1 MVKYLKIFVK
11 TILYGLLGIFLLI
24 FATILLLRAPV
35 NQTLLANYLAPK
47 VEKAIGYPVIIKGI
61 QVKFFDELSVYGLEI
76 KDPWGAKMIQIEQL
90 DVNFSISHLFLQPG
104 KPSLDY
110 ARLTRPNVQLIFEKK
125 SGKMNIEEFI
135 HRLDNW
141 ISGGVKTAKK
151 GPSSIFTIPEAEVID
166 GAFSLDDQTR
176 KNEATSR
183 HFDISHF
190 TLAKVNS
197 KVKNFYLKNDTLG
210 LQAMGLRTR
219 DPLTGFDVKSL
230 NTVFMI
236 SDHQMR
242 FDQLDLRF
250 NDSRVTRKFVVNYRD
265 MNSLTRWIT
274 DVDMQ
279 ADFNGALVKGEDLG
293 RFVEAMYDYKGMYR
307 LKGLL
312 RGTVA
317 KLNLQKFEL
326 GFGDKSVLRG
336 DFGFKGLPNVDKTE
350 MDFTM
355 RSSLFY
361 PQDLGTY
368 ITKPAAENMVIL
380 GPVAFDGLFKGNNK
394 VFRTAG
400 KLKTGLGYVE
410 ADVKMNLQDSMAF
423 SRYDGKI
430 KLQKFKLGKFLGLES
445 ILGTLDAEGSL
456 KGSGFAKKSA
466 TIDFDGKVSEIYFNQ
481 YLYHKIA
488 LKGNF
493 QKQLFKGDVS
503 SKDTNLVATMSG
515 LIDLRGAKPVY
526 QMQGEITHSNLHN
539 IRLFDSQLSLSTD
552 FELDFKGDR
561 FDDLEGRTVFFNTT
575 LRTPK
580 QADLHLDLVTLTSK
594 NGPGQKRNYKLTSDL
609 VSAEISGEFTPSLLQ
624 SQLSQLA
631 DEYALYFQK
640 GEDERWGYY
649 ATRRHEVQTKYKAD
663 FTVICHRID
672 PILSRFFPSIQIGQN
687 TVFSGNIAK
696 GRSLSLSL
704 EAYPDTLVFGGYHFY
719 QSVFSFQSSKFLGAP
734 EVSSSLVFSSRKQ
747 QLNFLAPTENLK
759 FDALW
764 DQDRINFGLDFKQEG
779 EDNAAHLAGAWA
791 FQEDG
796 LSLKFRDTYFR
807 ILGQDWAMDAANK
820 ITIQGPEWKAD
831 RVVVSNQN
839 QSISLQGSLSTDTT
853 ETIKLRANHFQLSTL
868 KPLFATKAQ
877 GEFNGEISIQ
887 DWYNH
892 TRLDS
897 WILVDSLR
905 LNKFYIG
912 NLQGVGTYLTDD
924 KAMDLNLNLN
934 RLGETVLSLT
944 GNYLPYEEEQKLNVN
959 AELNQTDLQILEP
972 FTEGIFSGLKGSAS
986 GNLHIGGLPTKP
998 EITGEIVFAKAGAVF
1013 DYLKTAMS
1021 VSDTV
1026 NFTPRKIYAKN
1037 WTVLDPEGNKAV
1049 VNTALLFPEQKPFE
1063 LDIQANLNHYKILNT
1078 SREPNS
1084 IYYGL
1089 GYASGP
1095 MRVSGTI
1102 DNLVVSANLKS
1113 EKGTRLFIPLDREE
1127 DATEA
1132 EDYSLVSDLATS
1144 NLDLVQSTV
1153 STKLQEDGITLDLR
1167 LALTP
1172 EAYGEVQFD
1181 SKKGDVM
1188 RMYGSGD
1195 IKMNLDKKGAFKM
1208 VGDYAIDQGD
1218 YTFTLQNLINK
1229 KFAIQRGSKISW
1241 TGDPLEANVNIKA
1254 IYTQYTSLFP
1264 ILLDTTNK
1272 SNLPEFKR
1280 RYPVDVTI
1288 SLQDRLLS
1296 PSVNF
1301 DIGIRDYP
1309 KDMTLNGAVTA
1320 FTNRIKTD
1328 DQELTRQVSNIL
1340 LFGQLVSPFGGS
1352 GLALGNLMGNF
1363 TEMLSNQL
1371 SNLASKINKDLDISV
1386 SLGGGA
1392 LNQDIL
1398 SNLQLRASYNFN
1410 DRLRITRSGGFTDA
1424 RNQTSPQ
1431 ILFGDWALEWFVRPD
1446 GSLRLK
1452 TYNRNVQTTILGSF
1466 NSYQINQTVGASLLY
1481 NKGFNQFFWQKKK

>member
-24 FATILLLRAPV
+24 FAAILLLRAPI

-47 VEKAIGYPVIIKGI
+47 VEKAIGYPVKMKGI
-61 QVKFFDELSVYGLEI
+61 QIKFFDELSVYDLEV

-110 ARLTRPNVQLIFEKK
+110 TRLTRPNVHLIFEKK
-125 SGKMNIEEFI
+125 TGKMNIEEFI
-135 HRLDNW
+135 IRLENW
-141 ISGGVKTAKK
+141 ITGGVKTVKK

-166 GAFSLDDQTR
+166 GSFSLDDNTR
-176 KNEATSR
+176 KSEATRR

-190 TLAKVNS
+190 TLGKVYS
-197 KVKNFYLKNDTLG
+197 KVKNFYIKNDTLG
-210 LQAMGLRTR
+210 LQAIGLRTK

-236 SDHQMR
+236 SDRQMR

-265 MNSLTRWIT
+265 MSSMTRWIT

-293 RFVEAMYDYKGMYR
+293 RFVEAMYEYKGMYR
-307 LKGLL
+307 LKGALS
-312 RGTVA
+312 GTVA
-317 KLNLQKFEL
+317 KLNLKKFEL
-326 GFGDKSVLRG
+326 GFGAKSVLRG
-336 DFGFKGLPNVDKTE
+336 DFGFKGLPDVDKTD

-361 PQDLGTY
+361 PEDLGTY
-368 ITKPAAENMVIL
+368 ITKSAAENMVIL
-380 GPVAFDGLFKGNNK
+380 GPVAFDGLFKGNNT

-410 ADVKMNLQDSMAF
+410 ADVKMNLKDSMAF

-430 KLQKFKLGKFLGLES
+430 KLQKFKLGKLLGMES
-445 ILGTLDAEGSL
+445 ILGTLDAEGEL
-456 KGSGFAKKSA
+456 KGNGFAKKSA
-466 TIDFDGKVSEIYFNQ
+466 NIDFDGKISEIYFNQ

-493 QKQLFKGDVS
+493 QKQLFKGEVVA
-503 SKDTNLVATMSG
+503 KDTNLVGTMSG

-526 QMQGEITHSNLHN
+526 KMQGEITHSNLHT
-539 IRLFDSQLSLSTD
+539 IRLMDPQVSLSTD

-561 FDDLEGRTVFFNTT
+561 FDDLEGRMVFYNSK
-575 LRTPK
+575 LRTPNK
-580 QADLHLDLVTLTSK
+580 PDLHVELVTLTSE
-594 NGPGQKRNYKLTSDL
+594 NGPGQKRHYKLTSDL
-609 VSAEISGEFTPSLLQ
+609 ISAEISGEFTPSILQ
-624 SQLSQLA
+624 AHLRQVA
-631 DEYALYFQK
+631 EEYALYFQK
-640 GEDERWGYY
+640 GSDERWGYY
-649 ATRRHEVQTKYKAD
+649 ATRKHEIDTKYKAD
-663 FTVICHRID
+663 FTVICHRAD
-672 PILSRFFPSIQIGQN
+672 PILARFFPSVQIGEN
-687 TVFSGNIAK
+687 TVFSGNISK
-696 GRSLSLSL
+696 GRTLSLSL
-704 EAYPDTLVFGGYHFY
+704 EAYPDTLVLGGYHFY

-734 EVSSSLVFSSRKQ
+734 EVSSSLVFTSRKQ
-747 QLNFLAPTENLK
+747 QLNFLTPTENFKL
-759 FDALW
+759 DALW
-764 DQDRINFGLDFKQEG
+764 DQDRINFGLDFKQQG
-779 EDNAAHLAGAWA
+779 EENLAHLAGAWN
-791 FQEDG
+791 FEDEG
-796 LSLKFRDTYFR
+796 LSLKFKDTYFR
-807 ILGQDWAMDAANK
+807 ILGQDWAMDPANK
-820 ITIQGPEWKAD
+820 ITIQGQEWKAD

-868 KPLFATKAQ
+868 KPLFSTKTQ
-877 GEFNGEISIQ
+877 GELNGEIAIQ

-897 WILVDSLR
+897 WLLVDSLR
-905 LNKFYIG
+905 LNTFFIG
-912 NLQGVGTYLTDD
+912 NLQGVGTYLADE

-934 RLGETVLSLT
+934 RLGESVMSLT
-944 GNYLPYEEEQKLNVN
+944 GAYKPFEEDQKLNIK

-972 FTEGIFSGLKGSAS
+972 FTSGIFSNLKGSAS

-998 EITGEIVFAKAGAVF
+998 EITGDMVFSKAGAVF
-1013 DYLKTAMS
+1013 DYLKTSMS

-1026 NFTPRKIYAKN
+1026 NFTPRHITAKN
-1037 WTVLDPEGNKAV
+1037 WTVVDPEGNKAL
-1049 VNTALLFPEQKPFE
+1049 VNTSLYFPEGKPFE
-1063 LDIQANLNHYKILNT
+1063 LDIQANLDHYKLLNT
-1078 SREPNS
+1078 TREPNS

-1089 GYASGP
+1089 GYATGP
-1095 MRVSGTI
+1095 MRVSGTV
-1102 DNLVVSANLKS
+1102 DNLLVSADLKS

-1127 DATEA
+1127 DVTQG
-1132 EDYSLVSDLATS
+1132 EDYSFVSELNTLNIDQ
-1144 NLDLVQSTV
+1144 NLSTV
-1153 STKLQEDGITLDLR
+1153 SSKLQEDGITLDLR

-1181 SKKGDVM
+1181 AKKGDVM
-1188 RMYGSGD
+1188 RMYGSGA

-1229 KFAIQRGSKISW
+1229 KFAIQRGSKITW

-1254 IYTQYTSLFP
+1254 IYTQYASLFP

-1272 SNLPEFKR
+1272 GNMPEFKR

-1288 SLQDRLLS
+1288 SLQDRLMS
-1296 PSVNF
+1296 PTVNF

-1320 FTNRIKTD
+1320 FANRIKTD
-1328 DQELTRQVSNIL
+1328 DQELTRQVSNLL

-1352 GLALGNLMGNF
+1352 GIALGNLMGNF

-1386 SLGGGA
+1386 SLGGGI

-1431 ILFGDWALEWFVRPD
+1431 ILLGDWALEWFVRPD

-1466 NSYQINQTVGASLLY
+1466 NSYQINQTLGASLLY
-1481 NKGFNQFFWQKKK
+1481 NKGFNTFFWQKKK

>member
-24 FATILLLRAPV
+24 FAAILLLRAPI

-47 VEKAIGYPVIIKGI
+47 VEKAIGYPVKMKGI
-61 QVKFFDELSVYGLEI
+61 QIKFFDELSIHELEV

-90 DVNFSISHLFLQPG
+90 DVNFSIAHLFLQPG

-110 ARLTRPNVQLIFEKK
+110 ARLTRPNVHLIFEKK
-125 SGKMNIEEFI
+125 TGKMNIEEFI
-135 HRLDNW
+135 LRLENW
-141 ISGGVKTAKK
+141 ITGGVKTVKK
-151 GPSSIFTIPEAEVID
+151 GPSSIFTIPEAEVIN
-166 GAFSLDDQTR
+166 GSFSLDDNTR
-176 KNEATSR
+176 KSEATRR

-190 TLAKVNS
+190 TLGKVYS
-197 KVKNFYLKNDTLG
+197 KVKNFYIKNDTLG
-210 LQAMGLRTR
+210 LQAIGLRTK

-230 NTVFMI
+230 NTIFMI

-265 MNSLTRWIT
+265 MSSMTRWIT

-293 RFVEAMYDYKGMYR
+293 RFVEAMYEYKGMYR
-307 LKGLL
+307 LKGALS
-312 RGTVA
+312 GTVA
-317 KLNLQKFEL
+317 KLNLKKFEL
-326 GFGDKSVLRG
+326 GFGAKSVLRG
-336 DFGFKGLPNVDKTE
+336 DFGFKGLPNVDKTD

-368 ITKPAAENMVIL
+368 ITKSAAENMVIL
-380 GPVAFDGLFKGNNK
+380 GPVAFDGLFKGNNT

-430 KLQKFKLGKFLGLES
+430 KLQKFKLGKLLGMES
-445 ILGTLDAEGSL
+445 VLGTLDAEGEL
-456 KGSGFAKKSA
+456 KGNGFAKKSA
-466 TIDFDGKVSEIYFNQ
+466 NIDFDGKVSEIYFNQ

-493 QKQLFKGDVS
+493 QKQLFKGEVVA
-503 SKDTNLVATMSG
+503 KDTNLVGTMSG

-539 IRLFDSQLSLSTD
+539 IRLLDPQVSLSTD

-561 FDDLEGRTVFFNTT
+561 FDDLEGRTVFYNST
-575 LRTPK
+575 LRTPNK
-580 QADLHLDLVTLTSK
+580 PDLHVELVTLTSE
-594 NGPGQKRNYKLTSDL
+594 NGPGQKRHYKLTSDL
-609 VSAEISGEFTPSLLQ
+609 VSAEISGEFTPSILQ
-624 SQLSQLA
+624 AQLRQVA
-631 DEYALYFQK
+631 EEYALYFQK
-640 GEDERWGYY
+640 GSDERWGYY
-649 ATRRHEVQTKYKAD
+649 ATRKHEIDTKYKAD
-663 FTVICHRID
+663 FTVICHRAD
-672 PILSRFFPSIQIGQN
+672 PILARFFPSVQIGEN
-687 TVFSGNIAK
+687 TVFSGNISK
-696 GRSLSLSL
+696 GRTLSLSL
-704 EAYPDTLVFGGYHFY
+704 EAYPDTLVLGGYHFY

-734 EVSSSLVFSSRKQ
+734 EVSSSLVFTSRKQ
-747 QLNFLAPTENLK
+747 QLNFLTPTENFKL
-759 FDALW
+759 DALW
-764 DQDRINFGLDFKQEG
+764 DQDRINFGLDFKQQG
-779 EDNAAHLAGAWA
+779 EENLAHLAGAWN
-791 FQEDG
+791 FEDEG
-796 LSLKFRDTYFR
+796 LSLKFKDTYFR
-807 ILGQDWAMDAANK
+807 ILGQDWAMDPANK
-820 ITIQGPEWKAD
+820 ITIQGQEWKAD

-868 KPLFATKAQ
+868 KPLFSTKTQ
-877 GEFNGEISIQ
+877 GELNGEIAIQ

-897 WILVDSLR
+897 WLLVDSLR
-905 LNKFYIG
+905 LNTFFIG
-912 NLQGVGTYLTDD
+912 NLQGVGTYLADE

-934 RLGETVLSLT
+934 RLGESVMSLT
-944 GNYLPYEEEQKLNVN
+944 GAYKPFEEDQKLNIK

-972 FTEGIFSGLKGSAS
+972 FTSGIFSNLKGSAS

-998 EITGEIVFAKAGAVF
+998 EITGDMVFSKAGAVF
-1013 DYLKTAMS
+1013 DYLKTSMS

-1026 NFTPRKIYAKN
+1026 NFTPRHITAKN
-1037 WTVLDPEGNKAV
+1037 WTVVDPEGNKAF
-1049 VNTALLFPEQKPFE
+1049 VNTSLYFPEGKPFE
-1063 LDIQANLNHYKILNT
+1063 LDIQANLDHYKLLNT
-1078 SREPNS
+1078 TREPNS

-1089 GYASGP
+1089 GYATGP
-1095 MRVSGTI
+1095 MRVSGTV
-1102 DNLVVSANLKS
+1102 DNLLVSADLKS

-1127 DATEA
+1127 DVTQG
-1132 EDYSLVSDLATS
+1132 EDYSFVSELTTLNIDQNVS
-1144 NLDLVQSTV
+1144 NV
-1153 STKLQEDGITLDLR
+1153 SSKLQEDGITLDLR

-1181 SKKGDVM
+1181 AKKGDVM
-1188 RMYGSGD
+1188 RMYGSGA

-1229 KFAIQRGSKISW
+1229 KFAIQRGSKITW

-1254 IYTQYTSLFP
+1254 IYTQYASLFP

-1272 SNLPEFKR
+1272 GNMPEFKR

-1288 SLQDRLLS
+1288 SLQDRLMS
-1296 PSVNF
+1296 PTVNF

-1320 FTNRIKTD
+1320 FANRIKTD
-1328 DQELTRQVSNIL
+1328 DQELTRQVSNLL

-1352 GLALGNLMGNF
+1352 GIALGNLMGNF

-1386 SLGGGA
+1386 SLGGGI

-1431 ILFGDWALEWFVRPD
+1431 ILLGDWALEWFVRPD

-1452 TYNRNVQTTILGSF
+1452 TYNRNVQTTILG
-1466 NSYQINQTVGASLLY
+1466 
-1481 NKGFNQFFWQKKK
+1481 

>member
-1 MVKYLKIFVK
+1 
-11 TILYGLLGIFLLI
+11 
-24 FATILLLRAPV
+24 
-35 NQTLLANYLAPK
+35 
-47 VEKAIGYPVIIKGI
+47 
-61 QVKFFDELSVYGLEI
+61 
-76 KDPWGAKMIQIEQL
+76 
-90 DVNFSISHLFLQPG
+90 
-104 KPSLDY
+104 
-110 ARLTRPNVQLIFEKK
+110 
-125 SGKMNIEEFI
+125 
-135 HRLDNW
+135 
-141 ISGGVKTAKK
+141 
-151 GPSSIFTIPEAEVID
+151 
-166 GAFSLDDQTR
+166 
-176 KNEATSR
+176 
-183 HFDISHF
+183 
-190 TLAKVNS
+190 
-197 KVKNFYLKNDTLG
+197 
-210 LQAMGLRTR
+210 
-219 DPLTGFDVKSL
+219 
-230 NTVFMI
+230 
-236 SDHQMR
+236 
-242 FDQLDLRF
+242 
-250 NDSRVTRKFVVNYRD
+250 
-265 MNSLTRWIT
+265 
-274 DVDMQ
+274 
-279 ADFNGALVKGEDLG
+279 
-293 RFVEAMYDYKGMYR
+293 
-307 LKGLL
+307 
-312 RGTVA
+312 
-317 KLNLQKFEL
+317 
-326 GFGDKSVLRG
+326 
-336 DFGFKGLPNVDKTE
+336 
-350 MDFTM
+350 
-355 RSSLFY
+355 
-361 PQDLGTY
+361 
-368 ITKPAAENMVIL
+368 
-380 GPVAFDGLFKGNNK
+380 
-394 VFRTAG
+394 
-400 KLKTGLGYVE
+400 
-410 ADVKMNLQDSMAF
+410 
-423 SRYDGKI
+423 
-430 KLQKFKLGKFLGLES
+430 
-445 ILGTLDAEGSL
+445 
-456 KGSGFAKKSA
+456 
-466 TIDFDGKVSEIYFNQ
+466 
-481 YLYHKIA
+481 
-488 LKGNF
+488 
-493 QKQLFKGDVS
+493 
-503 SKDTNLVATMSG
+503 
-515 LIDLRGAKPVY
+515 
-526 QMQGEITHSNLHN
+526 
-539 IRLFDSQLSLSTD
+539 
-552 FELDFKGDR
+552 
-561 FDDLEGRTVFFNTT
+561 
-575 LRTPK
+575 
-580 QADLHLDLVTLTSK
+580 
-594 NGPGQKRNYKLTSDL
+594 
-609 VSAEISGEFTPSLLQ
+609 
-624 SQLSQLA
+624 
-631 DEYALYFQK
+631 
-640 GEDERWGYY
+640 
-649 ATRRHEVQTKYKAD
+649 
-663 FTVICHRID
+663 
-672 PILSRFFPSIQIGQN
+672 
-687 TVFSGNIAK
+687 
-696 GRSLSLSL
+696 
-704 EAYPDTLVFGGYHFY
+704 
-719 QSVFSFQSSKFLGAP
+719 
-734 EVSSSLVFSSRKQ
+734 
-747 QLNFLAPTENLK
+747 
-759 FDALW
+759 
-764 DQDRINFGLDFKQEG
+764 
-779 EDNAAHLAGAWA
+779 
-791 FQEDG
+791 
-796 LSLKFRDTYFR
+796 
-807 ILGQDWAMDAANK
+807 
-820 ITIQGPEWKAD
+820 
-831 RVVVSNQN
+831 
-839 QSISLQGSLSTDTT
+839 
-853 ETIKLRANHFQLSTL
+853 
-868 KPLFATKAQ
+868 
-877 GEFNGEISIQ
+877 
-887 DWYNH
+887 
-892 TRLDS
+892 
-897 WILVDSLR
+897 VDSLQ

-912 NLQGVGTYLTDD
+912 NFQGVGTYLTDD

-944 GNYLPYEEEQKLNVN
+944 GSYLPFEEEQKLNVN

-1013 DYLKTAMS
+1013 DYLKTSMS

-1037 WTVLDPEGNKAV
+1037 WSVLDAEGNKAV
-1049 VNTALLFPEQKPFE
+1049 VNTSLLFPEEKPFE
-1063 LDIQANLNHYKILNT
+1063 LDIQANLDHYKILNT

-1132 EDYSLVSDLATS
+1132 EDYSFVSDLASTA
-1144 NLDLVQSTV
+1144 LDLEQSTV

-1181 SKKGDVM
+1181 AKKGDVM

-1254 IYTQYTSLFP
+1254 IYTQYASLFP
-1264 ILLDTTNK
+1264 ILLDTANK

-1352 GLALGNLMGNF
+1352 GLALGNLVGNF

-1386 SLGGGA
+1386 SLGGGE

>member
-11 TILYGLLGIFLLI
+11 TILYGLLGIFLMI
-24 FATILLLRAPV
+24 FAAILLLRAPI

-47 VEKAIGYPVIIKGI
+47 VEKAIGYPLKIKRI
-61 QVKFFDELSVYGLEI
+61 QVKFFDELSIYNLEV

-90 DVNFSISHLFLQPG
+90 DVNFSIAHLFLQPG

-110 ARLTRPNVQLIFEKK
+110 ARLIRPNVHLIFEKK
-125 SGKMNIEEFI
+125 TSKMNIEEFI
-135 HRLDNW
+135 LRLNNW
-141 ISGGVKTAKK
+141 ISGGVKTVKK
-151 GPSSIFTIPEAEVID
+151 GPSSIFTIPEAEVVD
-166 GAFSLDDQTR
+166 GSFSLDDNTR
-176 KNEATSR
+176 KSEATRR

-190 TLAKVNS
+190 TLAKVYS
-197 KVKNFYLKNDTLG
+197 KVKNFYIKNDTLG
-210 LQAMGLRTR
+210 LQAIGLRTK

-236 SDHQMR
+236 SDRQMR

-265 MNSLTRWIT
+265 MSSMTRWIT

-293 RFVEAMYDYKGMYR
+293 RFVEAMYEYKGMYR

-312 RGTVA
+312 SGTVA
-317 KLNLQKFEL
+317 KLNLKKFEL

-336 DFGFKGLPNVDKTE
+336 DFGFKGLPDVAKTE

-355 RSSLFY
+355 KSSLFY
-361 PQDLGTY
+361 PEDLGTY
-368 ITKPAAENMVIL
+368 ITKPAAENMTIL
-380 GPVAFDGLFKGNNK
+380 GPVAFDGLFKGNNS

-400 KLKTGLGYVE
+400 NLKTGLGYVE

-430 KLQKFKLGKFLGLES
+430 KLQKFQLGKLLGLES
-445 ILGTLDAEGSL
+445 VLGTLDAEGNL

-466 TIDFDGKVSEIYFNQ
+466 NIDFDGKVSEIFFNN
-481 YLYHKIA
+481 YLYHKIS

-503 SKDTNLVATMSG
+503 SKDTNLVASMSG
-515 LIDLRGAKPVY
+515 LIDLRGSKPVY

-539 IRLFDSQLSLSTD
+539 IHLLDPQVSLSTD

-561 FDDLEGRTVFFNTT
+561 FDDLVGRTVFYNST
-575 LRTPK
+575 LQTPNK
-580 QADLHLDLVTLTSK
+580 PDLHVELVTLSSEK
-594 NGPGQKRNYKLTSDL
+594 GPGEKRHYKLTSDL
-609 VSAEISGEFTPSLLQ
+609 VSAEISGEFTPSVLQ
-624 SQLSQLA
+624 AQLGQLA

-640 GEDERWGYY
+640 GTDERWGYY
-649 ATRRHEVQTKYKAD
+649 ATRKHEIETKYKAD
-663 FTVICHRID
+663 FTVVCHRVD
-672 PILSRFFPSIQIGQN
+672 PILARFFPTVQIGEN
-687 TVFSGNIAK
+687 TVFSGNISK
-696 GRSLSLSL
+696 GRTLSVSL
-704 EAYPDTLVFGGYHFY
+704 EAYPDTLVFGGYQFY

-747 QLNFLAPTENLK
+747 QLNFLTPTENFKL
-759 FDALW
+759 DALW
-764 DQDRINFGLDFKQEG
+764 DQDRINFGLDFKQQG
-779 EDNAAHLAGAWA
+779 EENSAHLAGAWV
-791 FQEDG
+791 FEDEG
-796 LSLKFRDTYFR
+796 LSLKFKDTYFR
-807 ILGQDWAMDAANK
+807 ILGQDWAMDPANK
-820 ITIQGPEWKAD
+820 ITIQGQEWKAD
-831 RVVVSNQN
+831 RVLVANQN
-839 QSISLQGSLSTDTT
+839 QSISLQGSLSNDTT

-868 KPLFATKAQ
+868 KPLFATKTT
-877 GEFNGEISIQ
+877 GELNGEIAIQ
-887 DWYNH
+887 DWYKN

-912 NLQGVGTYLTDD
+912 NLQGVGTYLADD
-924 KAMDLNLNLN
+924 KEMDLNLNLN
-934 RLGETVLSLT
+934 RLGESVLSLT
-944 GNYLPYEEEQKLNVN
+944 GIYKPYEEEQKLNMN

-972 FTEGIFSGLKGSAS
+972 FTEGIFSDLKGSAS

-998 EITGEIVFAKAGAVF
+998 EITGDIVFLKAGAVF
-1013 DYLKTAMS
+1013 DYLKTSMS

-1026 NFTPRKIYAKN
+1026 NFTPRTIYAKN
-1037 WTVLDPEGNKAV
+1037 WKVLDTEGNKAL
-1049 VNTALLFPEQKPFE
+1049 VNTTLQFPEGKPFE
-1063 LDIQANLNHYKILNT
+1063 LDIQANLDRYKLLNT
-1078 SREPNS
+1078 ARGPNS

-1095 MRVSGTI
+1095 MRVSGSV
-1102 DNLVVSANLKS
+1102 DNLIVSADLKT

-1132 EDYSLVSDLATS
+1132 EDYSFVSELTDTDVAVAATA
-1144 NLDLVQSTV
+1144 V

-1167 LALTP
+1167 LSVTP

-1181 SKKGDVM
+1181 AKKGDVM

-1254 IYTQYTSLFP
+1254 IYTQYASLFP

-1288 SLQDRLLS
+1288 SLQNRLLS
-1296 PSVNF
+1296 PNVNF

-1431 ILFGDWALEWFVRPD
+1431 ILLGDWALEWFVKPD

-1466 NSYQINQTVGASLLY
+1466 NSYQINQTLGASFLY
-1481 NKGFNQFFWQKKK
+1481 NKGFNTFFWQKKK